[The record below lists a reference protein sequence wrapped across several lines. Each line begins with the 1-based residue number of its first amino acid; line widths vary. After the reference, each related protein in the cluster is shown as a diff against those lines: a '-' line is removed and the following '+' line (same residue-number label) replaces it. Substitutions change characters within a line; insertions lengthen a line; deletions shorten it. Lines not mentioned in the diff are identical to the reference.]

1 MNNFFIIHTKE
12 HTAFKDFIKKKP
24 GSMSVSHVDLFNQQE
39 KYLLFGESKNNSV
52 LACDL
57 FNKLFDS
64 ISNLHNPKY
73 HTIFYY
79 TDTLDTVILENFIG
93 TIEKYKDKLQVTLD
107 IQICNL
113 EEPTEIHKECLKT
126 IMKIKNIDLV
136 NKEYI
141 QQIF

>member
-1 MNNFFIIHTKE
+1 MNNFFIIHTME
-12 HTAFKDFIKKKP
+12 HSTFKDFIKKKP
-24 GSMSVSHVDLFNQQE
+24 GSMSVSYVDLLNQQE
-39 KYLLFGESKNNSV
+39 KYLLFGENKNNSV
-52 LACDL
+52 LECDL

-79 TDTLDTVILENFIG
+79 TDTLDSVILENFIG
-93 TIEKYKDKLQVTLD
+93 TIEKYKDKLDVVLD
-107 IQICNL
+107 IQLCNL
-113 EEPTEIHKECLKT
+113 DEPTQITTECLNQIKE
-126 IMKIKNIDLV
+126 IKNINQV